1 MKNELQDELF
11 DMFILYA
18 FGVQIQ
24 NCTSE
29 WDYTFHF
36 KGGLDNFE
44 LIRDLYGKCEEYEGY
59 ISEID
64 SRTIGYNDW
73 IYAQKNKSYI
83 TPIKIRITVEE

>member
-1 MKNELQDELF
+1 MKMTDELF

-44 LIRDLYGKCEEYEGY
+44 LIRDLYGKNEEYVRY
-59 ISEID
+59 IGEWSLAHIETEDPLNAWKTLD
-64 SRTIGYNDW
+64 SD
-73 IYAQKNKSYI
+73 S
-83 TPIKIRITVEE
+83 PIKIRITVEE

>member
-1 MKNELQDELF
+1 MNELQDELF

-24 NCTSE
+24 NSSRE

-44 LIRDLYGKCEEYEGY
+44 LIRDLYGKCEEYVRY
-59 ISEID
+59 LSEESLRILPTNY
-64 SRTIGYNDW
+64 SIHSWRTQDRV
-73 IYAQKNKSYI
+73 S
-83 TPIKIRITVEE
+83 PIKITITVEE

>member
-1 MKNELQDELF
+1 MQDELF

-44 LIRDLYGKCEEYEGY
+44 LIRDLYGKREEYERY
-59 ISEID
+59 ISGRSLKLLNCTDYVIA
-64 SRTIGYNDW
+64 W
-73 IYAQKNKSYI
+73 KNNCYI
-83 TPIKIRITVEE
+83 SPIKIRITVEE

>member
-1 MKNELQDELF
+1 MTDELF

-44 LIRDLYGKCEEYEGY
+44 LIRDLYGKNEEYESYIGKHNTKLIALSDYVIAWKNNCY
-59 ISEID
+59 IS
-64 SRTIGYNDW
+64 
-73 IYAQKNKSYI
+73 
-83 TPIKIRITVEE
+83 PIKIRITVEE